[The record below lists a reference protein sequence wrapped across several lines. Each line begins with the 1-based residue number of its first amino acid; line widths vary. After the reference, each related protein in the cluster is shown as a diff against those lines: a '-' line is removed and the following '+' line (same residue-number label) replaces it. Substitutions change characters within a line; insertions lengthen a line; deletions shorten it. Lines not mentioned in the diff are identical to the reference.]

1 MCSPSVHL
9 NFCLD
14 AEKKKKKHREKLG
27 YSTIL
32 WLQNENISTI
42 SHTYWMLLELYIYMI
57 YINNKYTYI

>member
-14 AEKKKKKHREKLG
+14 AEKKKHREKLG

>member
-14 AEKKKKKHREKLG
+14 AKKKNIREKLG

-42 SHTYWMLLELYIYMI
+42 SHTYWILLELYIYI
-57 YINNKYTYI
+57 YK

>member
-14 AEKKKKKHREKLG
+14 AEKKKKHREKLG